1 MPDKATQDA
10 PARASWDQEALQSPT
25 AEAGQTTADSKAHS
39 KYIVPA
45 ELSLWNTLQDS
56 AAAVTL
62 WHITTA
68 LPLRVW
74 DKDDNH
80 KYHSLLQ
87 NTFEH

>member
-1 MPDKATQDA
+1 MPGEAMQDA

-62 WHITTA
+62 WYTTTA

-74 DKDDNH
+74 GK
-80 KYHSLLQ
+80 
-87 NTFEH
+87 EGW